1 MASKKKTKGNK
12 RKQKYLIFI
21 IVIII
26 LLFGACQ
33 LRKNHIKSHE
43 TEARKTE
50 AQTTTTEEV
59 KKNVW
64 EKKDGKSYYY
74 GEDGKVMTGRFVLN
88 DEKKICYA
96 NENGEVTRI
105 VDATKPMVAV
115 TYDDGPSQYTD
126 DFVKIFE
133 EHNSAATFF
142 EVGSRI
148 KESKSLQ
155 ENEKV
160 VANSYSEL
168 ANHTYGHK
176 NIRNLSVADMNKQ
189 VDRCTD
195 QLRAMGEKTDQIL
208 FRAPEGAVG
217 ETARKNLKAPVI
229 LWSVDTLDWKYRDA
243 AKVHKKA
250 VTNIHDGDIILM
262 HSLYESTL
270 NASKKIV
277 PELIDQGY
285 QLVTV
290 SDLAQF
296 RGGLENGRIYF
307 NIKPDENETETTTST
322 DTEVSS
328 NAVSEGN

>member
-1 MASKKKTKGNK
+1 MKGEVMRNQRNK
-12 RKQKYLIFI
+12 GRYLIFV
-21 IVIII
+21 VIII
-26 LLFGACQ
+26 LLLFGACQ

-43 TEARKTE
+43 TEAKKTE
-50 AQTTTTEEV
+50 ASATKKA

-96 NENGEVTRI
+96 NEKGEVTRI
-105 VDATKPMVAV
+105 VDGTKPMVAL

-126 DFVKIFE
+126 DFVNVLEKY
-133 EHNSAATFF
+133 NSAATFF
-142 EVGSRI
+142 EVGNRI
-148 KESKSLQ
+148 KGSQALQ

-160 VANSYSEL
+160 VVNSYSEL

-176 NIRNLSVADMNKQ
+176 NIRNLSVGDMNKQ

-195 QLRAMGEKTDQIL
+195 QLRAMGETADPIL

-217 ETARKNLKAPVI
+217 ETARKNLKVPVI
-229 LWSVDTLDWKYRDA
+229 LWSVDTMDWKYRDA
-243 AKVHKKA
+243 AKVHKKG
-250 VTNIHDGDIILM
+250 VTNIKDGDIILM

-270 NASKKIV
+270 NASKEIV

-296 RGGLENGRIYF
+296 RGGLENGKVYF
-307 NIKPDENETETTTST
+307 SMKPVENTTEAST
-322 DTEVSS
+322 DTAAPASS
-328 NAVSEGN
+328 ATEEK